1 MKRVTRLLA
10 LAAAGALWCAPPA
23 LAESPAD
30 AAFAPVAHSALV
42 TVEGVVAA
50 DTLVLRVRRSADQR
64 PVAGAELGVR
74 VDGRSVPATPR
85 PEGTWAVPVKD
96 LPKPP
101 GKLSIEVAHDG
112 VREVLD
118 GQLPEGSAAAP
129 GPAAEPRGIV
139 STLIHKQMSWWILNV
154 VIVLVGVIAV
164 SRRMS

>member
-1 MKRVTRLLA
+1 MKRVMRLLA
-10 LAAAGALWCAPPA
+10 LAVAGALSYAAPA
-23 LAESPAD
+23 QADSPAG

-50 DTLVLRVRRSADQR
+50 DTLVLRVRRSADRQ
-64 PVAGAELGVR
+64 PVAGAELSVR
-74 VDGRSVPATPR
+74 VEGRNVPATPR
-85 PEGTWAVPVKD
+85 PEGTWGVPLKD
-96 LPKPP
+96 LPKLP

-118 GQLPEGSAAAP
+118 GQLPGGAAP
-129 GPAAEPRGIV
+129 GPAAESRSVV

>member
-1 MKRVTRLLA
+1 MKRVMRLLA
-10 LAAAGALWCAPPA
+10 LAVAGALSYAAPA
-23 LAESPAD
+23 QADSPAG

-50 DTLVLRVRRSADQR
+50 DTLVLRVRRSADRQ
-64 PVAGAELGVR
+64 PVAGAELSVR
-74 VDGRSVPATPR
+74 VDGRNVPATPR
-85 PEGTWAVPVKD
+85 PEGAWGVPLKD
-96 LPKPP
+96 LPKLP

-118 GQLPEGSAAAP
+118 GQLPGGAAP
-129 GPAAEPRGIV
+129 GPAAESRSVV

>member
-1 MKRVTRLLA
+1 MKRVMRLLA
-10 LAAAGALWCAPPA
+10 LAVAGALSYAAPA
-23 LAESPAD
+23 QADSPAG

-50 DTLVLRVRRSADQR
+50 DTLVLRVRRSADRQ
-64 PVAGAELGVR
+64 PVAGAELGVK

-85 PEGTWAVPVKD
+85 PEGTWGVPLKD
-96 LPKPP
+96 LPKLP

-118 GQLPEGSAAAP
+118 GQLPGSAAAAP
-129 GPAAEPRGIV
+129 GPAAESRSVV

>member
-1 MKRVTRLLA
+1 MKRVMRLLA
-10 LAAAGALWCAPPA
+10 LAAASALSYAAPAPA
-23 LAESPAD
+23 DSPAG

-50 DTLVLRVRRSADQR
+50 DTLVLRVRRNADRQ
-64 PVAGAELGVR
+64 PVAGAELSVR
-74 VDGRSVPATPR
+74 VDGRGIPVTSR
-85 PEGTWAVPVKD
+85 PEGTWGVPVKD

-118 GQLPEGSAAAP
+118 GQLPDGATAPP
-129 GPAAEPRGIV
+129 GPAAAPRGVV